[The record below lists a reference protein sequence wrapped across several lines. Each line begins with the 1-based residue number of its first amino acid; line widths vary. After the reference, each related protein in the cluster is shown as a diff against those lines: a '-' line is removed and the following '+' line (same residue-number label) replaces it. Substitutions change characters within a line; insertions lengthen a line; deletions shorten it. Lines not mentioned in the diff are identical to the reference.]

1 MATLERIRQRSG
13 LLIII
18 IGLAMAA
25 FILTDL
31 LGWLITALT
40 THGKHAYMQ
49 VPERRGA
56 PAVPGPPAVPEQA
69 LRQPRVSRARG
80 AGRAGHRK

>member
-31 LGWLITALT
+31 LGSGNSIFRGDATVV
-40 THGKHAYMQ
+40 GKIN
-49 VPERRGA
+49 
-56 PAVPGPPAVPEQA
+56 
-69 LRQPRVSRARG
+69 
-80 AGRAGHRK
+80 